1 MLSIDTQA
9 LDHSLTHSLTHALAH
24 SKLNRLTY
32 IPPFLQGSV
41 LKSLASEGAVVA
53 MAAKRG
59 LSLPQLV
66 LLWHL
71 QRGVVAIPRSSSQ
84 PHIAEN
90 FAVLRRFAQPPPAN
104 GTCSSSSSSSS
115 GGGGGGSPSPSPSSS
130 RTTRSAAAAVGEYP
144 SRAAPPLEPLS
155 ASEMETLSGLDLGTG
170 GGWVLRDKYRP
181 QQRQEQGR
189 NNGGEPPGLFFSPIA
204 ALFAEGSGPLA
215 FLLFFW
221 RRRFERGGR
230 LTMDVVAVFEET
242 PTVPWGFPVCYLLQT
257 AAVLLWSVLPNKLDL
272 AMPS

>member
-1 MLSIDTQA
+1 M
-9 LDHSLTHSLTHALAH
+9 
-24 SKLNRLTY
+24 
-32 IPPFLQGSV
+32 
-41 LKSLASEGAVVA
+41 
-53 MAAKRG
+53 
-59 LSLPQLV
+59 
-66 LLWHL
+66 
-71 QRGVVAIPRSSSQ
+71 
-84 PHIAEN
+84 
-90 FAVLRRFAQPPPAN
+90 
-104 GTCSSSSSSSS
+104 
-115 GGGGGGSPSPSPSSS
+115 
-130 RTTRSAAAAVGEYP
+130 GEYP

-189 NNGGEPPGLFFSPIA
+189 NNGVPPGLFFSPIA